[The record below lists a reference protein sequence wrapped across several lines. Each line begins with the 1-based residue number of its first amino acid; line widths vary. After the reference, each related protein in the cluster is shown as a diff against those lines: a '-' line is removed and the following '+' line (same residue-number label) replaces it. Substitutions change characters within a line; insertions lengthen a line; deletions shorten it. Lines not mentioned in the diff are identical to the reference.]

1 MLTFYNHCT
10 DPFYNQALEEYLFT
24 HVVDDA
30 LFYLW
35 RNQPVVVVGR
45 YQNICREVSVPL
57 LRRKGIPVVRRISG
71 GGTVYHD
78 LGNVNYTY
86 MLSPHGLV
94 DYAACLEPVLTALR
108 DMGIAASQ
116 SGICDI
122 VIAKKKISGSAQRS
136 ARGRLLHHGTLLF
149 QTELDQLQEMTMR
162 HKNPCFQTKSTSSAL
177 CAVTNICEYLQPSM
191 DITTFQEVLLK
202 KIVGDHAQPITLT
215 LAQQEEVWHLCRE
228 KYQSWEWTWGKT
240 PDFSYEKEGIFLG
253 QPIAVSYE
261 VHKGI
266 FSRCKVQCMT
276 LDAKMAEDAL
286 LGSYFDPE
294 KLEHVCGGLAGE
306 HASELLSFLL

>member
-1 MLTFYNHCT
+1 MLTLYNHCT

-24 HVVDDA
+24 HVTEDD

-57 LRRKGIPVVRRISG
+57 LRRKKIPVVRRISG

-78 LGNVNYTY
+78 LGNINYTY

-94 DYAACLEPVLTALR
+94 DYAACLEPVVTALQ
-108 DMGIAASQ
+108 DMGLAASQ

-122 VIAKKKISGSAQRS
+122 VIGKKKISGSAQRS
-136 ARGRLLHHGTLLF
+136 AKGRLLHHGTLLF
-149 QTELDQLQEMTMR
+149 QTELDQLQEITMQ
-162 HKNPCFQTKSTSSAL
+162 HKNPYFKTKGTLSAV
-177 CAVTNICEYLQPSM
+177 CAVTNIREYLQPPM
-191 DITTFQEVLLK
+191 CIAEFQQALLTR
-202 KIVGDHAQPITLT
+202 IVGENAQPLTLT
-215 LAQQEEVWHLCRE
+215 ATQQEEVLRLRQE

-240 PDFSYEKEGIFLG
+240 PDFAYEREGVFLG
-253 QPIAVSYE
+253 QPIAISYG

-266 FSRCKVQCMT
+266 FSHIKVQSMA
-276 LDAKMAEDAL
+276 LDAKMAEAAL
-286 LGSYFDPE
+286 LGSCFDPG
-294 KLEHVCGGLAGE
+294 KLEQVCQTLAGE